1 MGSGRSTYSIAKTA
15 CDVRVY
21 LDSSA
26 LLKRVVAEPESAA
39 LQAALRGYVDSQ
51 TALVSSSVAW
61 IEVSRALRR
70 AAAIDPRLHP
80 DALTDVA
87 LSGVLERPLDAEV
100 VALARRVSPLVLR
113 SLDAIHVATALLVD
127 ADVLMSY
134 DDRVV
139 AAAQEHGLGTAAPI

>member
-1 MGSGRSTYSIAKTA
+1 MGSGRSTCSIAKTA
-15 CDVRVY
+15 SDVRVY
-21 LDSSA
+21 FDSSA
-26 LLKRVVAEPESAA
+26 LLKRVVAEPKSAA

-51 TALVSSSVAW
+51 TALVSSSVAR

-70 AAAIDPRLHP
+70 ASAIDPRLHP

-113 SLDAIHVATALLVD
+113 SPDAIHVATAMLVD
-127 ADVLMSY
+127 ADVLVTY
-134 DDRVV
+134 DDVLV
-139 AAAQEHGLGTAAPI
+139 AVGPEHGFETAAPM